1 MQMIEKMKNLVR
13 EKDTCVLATVSEGN
27 PHCSLMSYVAASEC
41 REIYMVTHR
50 QTKKYRNLSGND
62 SVSLLID
69 TRVGAGK
76 EEIKALTVGGVFQ
89 KIEGAEKLERVRKA
103 LLARHRGLRALLE
116 DPGAEIFSVRVKSFQ
131 LLEGIRDAT
140 YIEVE

>member
-1 MQMIEKMKNLVR
+1 MIEKMKNLIR

-27 PHCSLMSYVAASEC
+27 PHCSLMSYVADTEC

-50 QTKKYRNLSGND
+50 KTKKYRNLERNA

-69 TRVGAGK
+69 TRERAG
-76 EEIKALTVGGVFQ
+76 EEAIKALTVGGVFR
-89 KIEGAEKLERVRKA
+89 KIDGSEKLERIRKA
-103 LLARHRGLRALLE
+103 LLARHPGLRVFLE

-131 LLEGIRDAT
+131 LLEGIQDAT